1 MSKTV
6 IIGLCGRSGTG
17 KGYVAGKFLA
27 YGIPSVD
34 TDAVYREMTSPADH
48 LSPCMKELV
57 TAFGRNIALP
67 DRSLNRRALSETVF
81 AKGNREALTTLNR
94 ITHKHIL
101 EETRRI
107 IDRYRSDD
115 TTAVIVDAPLLF
127 ESGFDAHCDCTV
139 CVTAPTEVSVQRIVA
154 RDGITE
160 NAAHQRLRTQIA
172 QEELIRRCDYQIE
185 NGLNE
190 KTLDEQV
197 EAVVH
202 DILSRFHGSEEQL
215 DIEL

>member
-1 MSKTV
+1 M
-6 IIGLCGRSGTG
+6 
-17 KGYVAGKFLA
+17 
-27 YGIPSVD
+27 
-34 TDAVYREMTSPADH
+34 
-48 LSPCMKELV
+48 
-57 TAFGRNIALP
+57 
-67 DRSLNRRALSETVF
+67 
-81 AKGNREALTTLNR
+81 
-94 ITHKHIL
+94 
-101 EETRRI
+101 
-107 IDRYRSDD
+107 
-115 TTAVIVDAPLLF
+115 
-127 ESGFDAHCDCTV
+127 